1 MPDGLVG
8 AEPPIC
14 ALCVGFKIMLKSC
27 EDKACDL
34 LWAWPRRPGGGGRC
48 PWDFVGEAESNCPVP
63 VSPSPPMNS
72 LVPLLCR
79 FGMSLDWGESG
90 GDCMPNEK
98 SGSLLLSP

>member
-14 ALCVGFKIMLKSC
+14 TLCVGFKIMLKSC

-79 FGMSLDWGESG
+79 FGMSLD
-90 GDCMPNEK
+90 
-98 SGSLLLSP
+98 